1 VIAFRGVGGDHE
13 EICTGDLMKFKS
25 RQSLLFDDLNYSS
38 QNHVG
43 PVAYLLPLLNWFS
56 NSKLEFLFTS
66 RQKVF
71 Y

>member
-1 VIAFRGVGGDHE
+1 ME
-13 EICTGDLMKFKS
+13 FKS
-25 RQSLLFDDLNYSS
+25 RWSLLFGDLNYSS

-43 PVAYLLPLLNWFS
+43 LAAYLLPSSNWFS

-66 RQKVF
+66 RQQVF